1 MVEKSSKLSKRTVDG
16 LWDLFVRIRY
26 PKMLLL
32 GIMVFLA
39 YGLFQE
45 ESVQEYF
52 HGLKEYGYA
61 SAFAGGALFAVG
73 FGAPFGVAI
82 LATIADEVN
91 ILLAG
96 LLGGLGA
103 LLSDYLIFKFI
114 KVTFNDEI
122 MRFRNSKAY
131 TLFDGY
137 LIRRMPPKLAFY
149 IAIGIA
155 GFVIASP
162 LPDEIGVAMF
172 AGLTTVKDRTFA
184 LIAFTLNT
192 LGIIAVLGIGL
203 AV

>member
-82 LATIADEVN
+82 LVTIADEVN

-155 GFVIASP
+155 GFFIASP